1 MEYTTA
7 DKKDVSVQSF
17 PYFMLTIYI
26 AFPKLPR
33 NSVCKL
39 FIIVSSTKQNAHTYI
54 KNLHTYDWRENKL
67 NLANW
72 VYRCEI
78 SESACLRLICILRK
92 SATYLAS
99 NMSSK
104 SCWTPSELAS
114 ALCHVSWLV
123 TILSISWMNTWP
135 SDSAN
140 FIMNSIAELPWPPT
154 NFISSQ
160 QWIQICLYSSNKN
173 LGKILY
179 NQYAEFLLHFQKRQ
193 EVMKWL
199 ALKRVLLEG
208 IWSLEI
214 SKLIQEHGQDPQK
227 LNSDHQKRPSQKRT

>member
-1 MEYTTA
+1 MW
-7 DKKDVSVQSF
+7 SVHTF

-26 AFPKLPR
+26 AFPKFTR

-39 FIIVSSTKQNAHTYI
+39 FIIVSSTKQNTHTYI

-67 NLANW
+67 KLSNW
-72 VYRCEI
+72 VYWSEI

-123 TILSISWMNTWP
+123 TNLFILWMNNGHLTLP
-135 SDSAN
+135 TAQAPKSSDVVVWLEA
-140 FIMNSIAELPWPPT
+140 ITL
-154 NFISSQ
+154 
-160 QWIQICLYSSNKN
+160 CCD
-173 LGKILY
+173 
-179 NQYAEFLLHFQKRQ
+179 NQL
-193 EVMKWL
+193 
-199 ALKRVLLEG
+199 
-208 IWSLEI
+208 
-214 SKLIQEHGQDPQK
+214 
-227 LNSDHQKRPSQKRT
+227 